1 MIPPATNR
9 EQRTLPYPNKEGGA
23 AGNAQ
28 STGNIACTAA
38 SRSGAQRR
46 SSMGAV
52 QRRIAW
58 GTPGRAPS
66 EYGVYVVECGR
77 VDFMHDGGASVLEL
91 GDVRR

>member
-9 EQRTLPYPNKEGGA
+9 EQRTLPYPTKKAERLA
-23 AGNAQ
+23 MHRAPV
-28 STGNIACTAA
+28 T
-38 SRSGAQRR
+38 SRALKRHVRAQRR
-46 SSMGAV
+46 GSIGAV

-77 VDFMHDGGASVLEL
+77 VHFMHDGGASELEL